1 MALIRIP
8 VKKYLVAGAI
18 SGMMAVT
25 GAGLAGAAGT
35 APTTGAPPGSG
46 HSMKCTTVQA
56 DLARMRHRQAE
67 LSAKVAKLS
76 RSESFAARAGKKK
89 AHRAAVIR
97 RNLAH
102 WEKVQSRRIDARF
115 LRKEAK
121 LAALAAGQCQGATPT
136 AAPRATASV

>member
-8 VKKYLVAGAI
+8 VKKYLATGAI
-18 SGMMAVT
+18 SGLLAVA
-25 GAGLAGAAGT
+25 GAGVAGAAAS
-35 APTTGAPPGSG
+35 APAPGAAPRSG

-76 RSESFAARAGKKK
+76 RSESFAAKAGKKK

-97 RNLAH
+97 RNLTH
-102 WEKVQSRRIDARF
+102 WEKIQSNRIDARF

-121 LAALAAGQCQGATPT
+121 LAALAAGQCRAATST
-136 AAPRATASV
+136 AAPKATASV